1 MSKKKASGNP
11 HLFENDE
18 KDWDENADVVVI
30 GSGFAGLAAAI
41 EAHNAGASV
50 MILEKMHAPGGNSI
64 ISDGGIAAAGTAM
77 QKKLRIKDS
86 PDLMYQDMLKA
97 GLGINYPDLVR
108 VVTEKSNE
116 VLQWSID
123 YLGVKYLD
131 RLDIFGGHSVPRC
144 YTPIGVSG
152 STIIKQQLLKLN
164 ELGIKVRTR
173 TYFKNFF
180 TDSSG
185 RVCGISIREDYNYKD
200 VESGVDRYIR
210 VKKAVIL
217 ATGGFGSDVSFRVTQ
232 DPRLTEKIDTT
243 NKPSATAEAL
253 KESFKIGAMPVQLSH
268 IQLGPWASPDEKGY
282 GVGPGFSDYIVFQY
296 GLVVEPGTGKRL
308 INELADRKTVSDAIL
323 NTRNPCIGIADTKA
337 VEVSG
342 WNIERCLEKGVVK
355 SFNDLEELASF
366 YNISYDTLKMTVE
379 KFNSYVENRLDEEF
393 GKPILPEASPI
404 TFSPYYGIRLWPK
417 VHHTMGGIQI
427 NVRAQVID
435 VNQKPIQGLYAAG
448 EVIGGIHGACR
459 LGSCAITDCLVF
471 GRISGRNAACENTF

>member
-1 MSKKKASGNP
+1 MSKKNANINT
-11 HLFENDE
+11 HLLEDDE
-18 KDWDENADVVVI
+18 KDWNENADVVVI

-50 MILEKMHAPGGNSI
+50 IILEKMHAPGGNSI
-64 ISDGGIAAAGTAM
+64 ISDGGIAAAGTEM
-77 QKKLRIKDS
+77 QKKLGIKDS
-86 PDLMYQDMLKA
+86 PELMYQDMLKA
-97 GLGINYPDLVR
+97 GLGLNYPDLVR

-144 YTPIGVSG
+144 YTPIGISG

-173 TYFKNFF
+173 AYFKNFF

-185 RVCGISIREDYNYKD
+185 KICGILIREDYNYKD
-200 VESGVDRYIR
+200 ADSGFDRYIR

-232 DPRLTEKIDTT
+232 DPRLTAKVDTT

-253 KESFKIGAMPVQLSH
+253 KESLKIGAMPVHLSH

-282 GVGPGFSDYIVFQY
+282 GVGPGFSEYIVFQY
-296 GLVVEPGTGKRL
+296 GLVVEPGTGKRF

-323 NTRNPCIGIADTKA
+323 NVGTPCIGIADAKA
-337 VEVSG
+337 VETSG

-355 SFNDLEELASF
+355 RFNDLEELASF
-366 YNISYDTLKMTVE
+366 YNISYATLKMTVE
-379 KFNSYVENRLDEEF
+379 KFNSYVENRLDEDF
-393 GKPILPEASPI
+393 GKPILPDASPI
-404 TFSPYYGIRLWPK
+404 AFPPYYGIRLWPK
-417 VHHTMGGIQI
+417 VHHTMGGVQI
-427 NVRAQVID
+427 NVRGQVIN
-435 VNQKPIQGLYAAG
+435 VNHKPIKGLYAAG
-448 EVIGGIHGACR
+448 EVVGGIHGACR

-471 GRISGRNAACENTF
+471 GRISGRNAAMESDT